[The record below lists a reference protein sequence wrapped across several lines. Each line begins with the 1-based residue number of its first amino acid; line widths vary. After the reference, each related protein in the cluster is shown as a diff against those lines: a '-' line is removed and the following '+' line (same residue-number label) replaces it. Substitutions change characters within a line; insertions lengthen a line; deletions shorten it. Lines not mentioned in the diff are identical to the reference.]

1 MLKKFS
7 DKICLG
13 TAQFGSNY
21 GISNNHRTLS
31 KKESLKILETAKKNG
46 ISFFDTAKAYG
57 ESEKILGISGLKN
70 SKIITKIKIN
80 SKSKN
85 IEKEVENLVNDS
97 LKKLRIK
104 KIYAIL
110 IHNPIS
116 LMGIKGKKIYEVLI
130 KLKKEKKIK
139 KIGISAYTPIEI
151 NKTIK
156 KFKIDIVSFPFN
168 PFDNRLVKL
177 GLIKIL
183 KRKKIEIHVRS
194 VFLQGLLLMKKNKR
208 PKKFQRWKSIFR
220 NLDKFLIKSSLSPIG
235 FCLAY
240 VLKNSSID
248 KVTIGVQSSD
258 QLEEIFE
265 KLNNLDLNF
274 STFNTRYINGLSN
287 PNSW

>member
-21 GISNNHRTLS
+21 GISNSKRTLS
-31 KKESLKILETAKKNG
+31 KKESLNILETAKKNG

-70 SKIITKIKIN
+70 SKIITKIKIDLKVQN
-80 SKSKN
+80 V
-85 IEKEVENLVNDS
+85 EKEIVDSVNDS

-110 IHNPIS
+110 IHNPDS
-116 LMGIKGKKIYEVLI
+116 LMGSKSKKIYEVLI
-130 KLKKEKKIK
+130 KLKKERKIK
-139 KIGISAYTPIEI
+139 KIGISAYSPIEMNKII
-151 NKTIK
+151 N
-156 KFKIDIVSFPFN
+156 KFKIDIVSFPLN
-168 PFDNRLVKL
+168 PFDNRLIKL
-177 GLIKIL
+177 GLIKTL
-183 KRKKIEIHVRS
+183 KRKKIEVHVRS
-194 VFLQGLLLMKKNKR
+194 VFLQGLLLMNKNNR
-208 PKKFQRWKSIFR
+208 PKKFEKWKSIFR
-220 NLDKFLIKSSLSPIG
+220 NLDNYLIKSSLSPIS

-265 KLNNLDLNF
+265 NLNNLNLNF
-274 STFNTRYINGLSN
+274 SSFNTRYINGLSN
-287 PNSW
+287 PSTW

>member
-97 LKKLRIK
+97 LKKLRMC
-104 KIYAIL
+104 L
-110 IHNPIS
+110 MS
-116 LMGIKGKKIYEVLI
+116 L
-130 KLKKEKKIK
+130 
-139 KIGISAYTPIEI
+139 
-151 NKTIK
+151 
-156 KFKIDIVSFPFN
+156 
-168 PFDNRLVKL
+168 
-177 GLIKIL
+177 
-183 KRKKIEIHVRS
+183 
-194 VFLQGLLLMKKNKR
+194 FLQIM
-208 PKKFQRWKSIFR
+208 FISVIMY
-220 NLDKFLIKSSLSPIG
+220 FL
-235 FCLAY
+235 
-240 VLKNSSID
+240 
-248 KVTIGVQSSD
+248 
-258 QLEEIFE
+258 
-265 KLNNLDLNF
+265 
-274 STFNTRYINGLSN
+274 
-287 PNSW
+287 